1 LRVAAGCA
9 FISFG
14 YNLYVLQYPTY
25 VPLRSTMNADEK
37 EQLQK
42 MIAAND
48 TQDHTEILREIKHS
62 TQIYNDVSTMI
73 KLKRDYAR
81 LAKSN
86 PKQFDAMC
94 VSRCAFM
101 FKYYTDIYNRLK
113 SGEIDLNLL
122 FKMINILRDIEDGK
136 LDQHEGSFEVG
147 KILKKIYVDSALKRS
162 ENLDAEHAAKDKRV
176 TTKSA
181 KTSRPAI
188 PEKKLTWAEFKAR
201 EAAAAAATT
210 STPSKSPASVSDS

>member
-1 LRVAAGCA
+1 
-9 FISFG
+9 
-14 YNLYVLQYPTY
+14 
-25 VPLRSTMNADEK
+25 MNPDEK
-37 EQLQK
+37 LHLQK

-48 TQDHTEILREIKHS
+48 TEDNTSMLREYKHS
-62 TQIYNDVSTMI
+62 TQISNDVSTMI

-94 VSRCAFM
+94 VSRCAFL

-113 SGEIDLNLL
+113 TGEIDLNLL
-122 FKMINILRDIEDGK
+122 FKMINILREIEDGK

-162 ENLDAEHAAKDKRV
+162 ENLDAEHAAKEKRAAA
-176 TTKSA
+176 TKSA
-181 KTSRPAI
+181 KSSSRPAI

-201 EAAAAAATT
+201 EAAATATLPP
-210 STPSKSPASVSDS
+210 STSPADASDS

>member
-1 LRVAAGCA
+1 MLRCSA
-9 FISFG
+9 
-14 YNLYVLQYPTY
+14 
-25 VPLRSTMNADEK
+25 MNPDEK

-94 VSRCAFM
+94 VSRCAFL

-113 SGEIDLNLL
+113 TGEIDLNLL
-122 FKMINILRDIEDGK
+122 FKMINILREIEDGK

-162 ENLDAEHAAKDKRV
+162 ENLDAEHAAKEKRV
-176 TTKSA
+176 AATKSA
-181 KTSRPAI
+181 KSSSRPAI

-201 EAAAAAATT
+201 EAAATARLPP
-210 STPSKSPASVSDS
+210 STSPADASDS

>member
-1 LRVAAGCA
+1 
-9 FISFG
+9 
-14 YNLYVLQYPTY
+14 
-25 VPLRSTMNADEK
+25 MNPDEK

-86 PKQFDAMC
+86 PKQFDAIC
-94 VSRCAFM
+94 VSRCAFL

-113 SGEIDLNLL
+113 TGEIDLNLL
-122 FKMINILRDIEDGK
+122 FKMINILREIEDGK

-162 ENLDAEHAAKDKRV
+162 ENLDAEHAAKEKRAAA
-176 TTKSA
+176 TKSA
-181 KTSRPAI
+181 KSSSRPAI
-188 PEKKLTWAEFKAR
+188 PDKKLTWAEFKAR
-201 EAAAAAATT
+201 EAATAAAAATLPPST
-210 STPSKSPASVSDS
+210 SPSDASDS

>member
-1 LRVAAGCA
+1 
-9 FISFG
+9 
-14 YNLYVLQYPTY
+14 
-25 VPLRSTMNADEK
+25 MNPDEK

-48 TQDHTEILREIKHS
+48 TEDHTKILREIKHS

-94 VSRCAFM
+94 VSRCAFL

-113 SGEIDLNLL
+113 TGEIDLNLL
-122 FKMINILRDIEDGK
+122 FKMINILREIEDGK

-162 ENLDAEHAAKDKRV
+162 ENLDAEHAAKEKRAAA
-176 TTKSA
+176 TKSA
-181 KTSRPAI
+181 KSSSRPAI

-201 EAAAAAATT
+201 EAAATATLPP
-210 STPSKSPASVSDS
+210 STSPADASDS